1 MAKSPKQPD
10 AVTERTNQAIAKL
23 KGYYDLG
30 RRAQKLSSTSDGIH
44 APGVINQ
51 LAKETGENRATI
63 NKCRQFADQYTP
75 AEFKELCKLRRPG
88 GKPIGWGHVTKLLT
102 VPVADKK
109 LRKRLQTQAAKE
121 GRTARHLNDQIQ
133 GEYESGANS
142 GMGRRWSLPTSKEQ
156 ALRQIS
162 QRSQQWLRWYEGLE
176 NAKEVSVKDL
186 PDEVQKR
193 LKAVVREIRK
203 LDAEVTQ

>member
-1 MAKSPKQPD
+1 MAKRPKRPD

-30 RRAQKLSSTSDGIH
+30 KRALKLSSSSGGIH
-44 APGVINQ
+44 APGVIIQ
-51 LAKETGENRATI
+51 LVKDTGENRATI

-75 AEFKELCKLRRPG
+75 AEFKDLCKLRRPD
-88 GKPIGWGHVTKLLT
+88 GKPIGWGHVTKLMT
-102 VPVADKK
+102 VPVEHKK

-121 GRTARHLNDQIQ
+121 GWTARHLNDQIQ
-133 GEYESGANS
+133 GEYESEWS
-142 GMGRRWSLPTSKEQ
+142 GMGRKWSLPTSDQQ
-156 ALRQIS
+156 ALQQIS

-186 PDEVQKR
+186 PDEVQNR

-203 LDAEVTQ
+203 MEVAVNQD